1 MGSPPSYHGGNDM
14 PFQIIRNDITKV
26 EADAI
31 VNTANPLPEVGGGT
45 DWAIHEA
52 AGPELLEAREKI
64 GEISVGESVST
75 PAFGLP
81 AKYVIHTVSPAWEGG
96 RNGEEELLRKAYD
109 SALSLADELGCRS
122 VAFPLMAAG
131 TYGFPH
137 DVALSVAIRAFTD
150 FLLDHEMQIYLV
162 LFNAAA
168 FGLAGSIFAD
178 LESYID
184 ENYVSGKTEEEYR
197 VDGYLPENEKRK
209 PRFRGK
215 ASRKNYPDLDF
226 TGASFSLADKPSYM
240 AHEEHA
246 PLSASLE
253 DVLRERESS
262 FSSYLGDLL
271 AESGCKASVVYKRAE
286 ISKQLFSRIINNED
300 YQPSKSTVIQLALG
314 LQLDLPQTQKL
325 LEKAGYML
333 TRSSKADLAVRY
345 FIERKIF
352 NITLINES
360 LYDRGLPLLKTGLR
374 D

>member
-1 MGSPPSYHGGNDM
+1 M

-31 VNTANPLPEVGGGT
+31 VNTANPLLEVGGGT

-64 GEISVGESVST
+64 GEISVGQSAAT

-96 RNGEEELLRKAYD
+96 RYGEEELLRKAYD

-150 FLLDHEMQIYLV
+150 YLIDHEMQIYFV
-162 LFNAAA
+162 LFNSAA

-197 VDGYLPENEKRK
+197 VDGYLPDNEKRRN
-209 PRFRGK
+209 RFRGK
-215 ASRKNYPDLDF
+215 ASRQNYPDQDF
-226 TGASFSLADKPSYM
+226 TGASFSLADEPSFM
-240 AHEEHA
+240 AHEEHV

-253 DVLRERESS
+253 DILQERESS
-262 FSSYLGDLL
+262 FSSYLKDLL

-374 D
+374 E

>member
-1 MGSPPSYHGGNDM
+1 M

-45 DWAIHEA
+45 DWAIHTA
-52 AGPELLEAREKI
+52 AGPELLKARETI
-64 GEISVGESVST
+64 GEIAVGRAAAT
-75 PAFGLP
+75 PAFDLP
-81 AKYVIHTVSPAWEGG
+81 AKYVLHTVSPAWVDGAH
-96 RNGEEELLRKAYD
+96 GEEEQLRGAYD
-109 SALSLADELGCRS
+109 SALRLADDLGCRS

-150 FLLDHEMQIYLV
+150 FLLDHEMQIDLV
-162 LFNAAA
+162 LFNGKA
-168 FGLAGSIFAD
+168 FGMAGSLFDD
-178 LESYID
+178 LRSYVD
-184 ENYVSGKTEEEYR
+184 DNYVSEQEEKEYR
-197 VDGYLPENEKRK
+197 VDSLPGRLSRERNRAWGVFPGRRRRPAETEIAES
-209 PRFRGK
+209 
-215 ASRKNYPDLDF
+215 ASCDAMAAPF
-226 TGASFSLADKPSYM
+226 TAGGRAEDHFSL
-240 AHEEHA
+240 EEM
-246 PLSASLE
+246 
-253 DVLRERESS
+253 LRQRESS
-262 FSSYLGDLL
+262 FSAYLMDLL
-271 AESGCKASVVYKRAE
+271 EESGCKASVVYKRAE

-345 FIERKIF
+345 FIERRIF